1 MKCQINVL
9 IIALSVFVGCT
20 SPIKKK
26 HREKTDKRVLTTDKK
41 ITTKRQPTQNVSSVK
56 GNTFI
61 VDSTAAVFT
70 ILDTTEIQKRHKAST
85 DEEFYAGAD
94 DQVFY
99 TSEART
105 FLEKQPIKII
115 EIDPAY
121 KYLEFKQANGV
132 VHKIKLDTVAF
143 ISNLYFFDSK
153 KQPQNVDMPDVE
165 AEYKKYFG
173 R

>member
-1 MKCQINVL
+1 MPAFTK
-9 IIALSVFVGCT
+9 IIAICLLTLSACSS
-20 SPIKKK
+20 SPRKNPAKNQHKKVLAAHEYINTRLSGTGK
-26 HREKTDKRVLTTDKK
+26 IPREV
-41 ITTKRQPTQNVSSVK
+41 
-56 GNTFI
+56 FI

-105 FLEKQPIKII
+105 FLKKQPVKII
-115 EIDPAY
+115 ELDPAY

-132 VHKIKLDTVAF
+132 VHRIKLDTVAF
-143 ISNLYFFDSK
+143 ISNLYFFNPQ
-153 KQPQNVDMPDVE
+153 KQSHNVDMLDVE

-173 R
+173 K